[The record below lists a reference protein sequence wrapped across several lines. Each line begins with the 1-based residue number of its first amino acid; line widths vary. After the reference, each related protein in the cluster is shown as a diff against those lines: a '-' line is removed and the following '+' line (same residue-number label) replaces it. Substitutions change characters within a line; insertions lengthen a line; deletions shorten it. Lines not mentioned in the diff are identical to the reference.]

1 MALIISEETHLS
13 TFKYTEK
20 KRTLLTPAPEKG
32 KLSILF
38 FFRSISTFPFCEG
51 QFQSCFAPSSVDG
64 NVALPF
70 ISCLCTIYVQT
81 YLLK

>member
-20 KRTLLTPAPEKG
+20 KRTFLTPVPEKG

-38 FFRSISTFPFCEG
+38 FFLVQYQYFHFVKGNFKAALLLVRSMETWH
-51 QFQSCFAPSSVDG
+51 
-64 NVALPF
+64 
-70 ISCLCTIYVQT
+70 
-81 YLLK
+81 YLL

>member
-1 MALIISEETHLS
+1 MAFIISEENHLS

-38 FFRSISTFPFCEG
+38 LFVQYQHFHFVKVNFKAALLLVRSMETWHF
-51 QFQSCFAPSSVDG
+51 
-64 NVALPF
+64 
-70 ISCLCTIYVQT
+70 
-81 YLLK
+81 LL

>member
-1 MALIISEETHLS
+1 MALIMSEETHFS

-20 KRTLLTPAPEKG
+20 KRKR
-32 KLSILF
+32 KIIDSV
-38 FFRSISTFPFCEG
+38 FRSISTFPFCEG